1 MDTARV
7 VYVAGRGAAAALV
20 LFGALST
27 PALAALWMQISVN
40 PPAPTAG
47 QSVQVTV
54 LTFSATQ
61 NLCWDDPRITPIPV
75 AKWYSGGNTPTSLAL
90 EMVVLN
96 SSQSFTVPLVQR
108 PGNGAYWDATITFP
122 SGGDWQLYAREAGA
136 PPNPT
141 SADSCVGSVRTIG
154 VQPMGPVASSNTGG
168 GQGVAN
174 PASFPG
180 FLIAGAL
187 VLAIVA
193 AGGLGVLVISRR
205 RR

>member
-141 SADSCVGSVRTIG
+141 LADSCVGSVRTIG
-154 VQPMGPVASSNTGG
+154 VQPMGPVASPKTGG
-168 GQGVAN
+168 GHESAH

-180 FLIAGAL
+180 FLIVGAL
-187 VLAIVA
+187 VLAIASA
-193 AGGLGVLVISRR
+193 AGLGVVVSRR